1 MKSRSTDHT
10 APYAAD
16 CVAAAQVN
24 TPRLLASGVLFV
36 ALLAAM
42 TFVEAP
48 VASGDVRAHIA
59 PDPLPTASSTAADG
73 SPAPITCSDAW
84 AGVRTI
90 MSVHSARPGAAP
102 SCAGGRRTETA
113 LGDARA
119 DS

>member
-1 MKSRSTDHT
+1 MKSRPTDHS

-24 TPRLLASGVLFV
+24 SPRLLASGALFV

-59 PDPLPTASSTAADG
+59 ADPLSTSSTTAAG
-73 SPAPITCSDAW
+73 RVT
-84 AGVRTI
+84 
-90 MSVHSARPGAAP
+90 GADYV
-102 SCAGGRRTETA
+102 
-113 LGDARA
+113 LGCLEQHQGDHE
-119 DS
+119 SS

>member
-48 VASGDVRAHIA
+48 VPSGDVRAHIA
-59 PDPLPTASSTAADG
+59 ADPLPTASNTAAG
-73 SPAPITCSDAW
+73 RVT
-84 AGVRTI
+84 
-90 MSVHSARPGAAP
+90 GADYV
-102 SCAGGRRTETA
+102 
-113 LGDARA
+113 LGCLGQRQDDHER
-119 DS
+119 S